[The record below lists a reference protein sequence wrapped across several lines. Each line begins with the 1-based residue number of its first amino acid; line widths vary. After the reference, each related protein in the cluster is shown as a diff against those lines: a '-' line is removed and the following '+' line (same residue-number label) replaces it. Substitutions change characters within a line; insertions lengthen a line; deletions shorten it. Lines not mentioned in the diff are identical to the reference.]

1 MRLDSATDFSD
12 IRVQC
17 LGKEYPA
24 TPEAWKCLHEVQELR
39 KDWYHNRDQS
49 VDHKRVFNALE
60 QVFLDDAAQNHHE
73 HSMLAGFGLTGST
86 DEPAQARL
94 NRFKSTLHALEPSPP
109 PTPWYSE
116 LVRDVKHVFGY

>member
-24 TPEAWKCLHEVQELR
+24 TQEAWNCLHEVQELR
-39 KDWYHNRDQS
+39 KDWYHNRDHS

-60 QVFLDDAAQNHHE
+60 EIFVDENVKNNPA
-73 HSMLAGFGLTGST
+73 HSMLTGFGLTGAS
-86 DEPAQARL
+86 DESPRERL
-94 NRFKSTLHALEPSPP
+94 DRFKSNLHSLEPSPS